1 MPPRIVLPSISST
14 SRVAVAIRT
23 PVRVVPVRALS
34 NTSTARARE
43 SDNQGQDDEQE
54 GSDKPDLNKIARD
67 GFKAWIR
74 GPGNSFRKPLYD
86 GTNYL
91 SSYDLES
98 GERKERD
105 SFRDRPFPLNPFF
118 RSHPVLSE
126 ELKNHI
132 HELVTVRGRS
142 VRSVSARLGVSLER
156 VGAVVRLKEVEKK
169 WIEEGKPVATYLTK
183 ALHTMLKV
191 TPLSDK
197 ESKQSRQE
205 FHEGLQDMVSHP
217 FSHRQAFIPVSES
230 RTFTRADA
238 GHEFGL
244 PPTEEAV
251 PHPDLV
257 KITKERA
264 LGLDDSVRLQLQI
277 ARDNAAVKELKKE
290 EERKKK
296 LNTPAKVVERG
307 RFVWRLQKAE
317 TGKVGFRYGIPHMDR
332 KKGQVKIP
340 TSV

>member
-1 MPPRIVLPSISST
+1 MCYTNI
-14 SRVAVAIRT
+14 
-23 PVRVVPVRALS
+23 
-34 NTSTARARE
+34 NTKF
-43 SDNQGQDDEQE
+43 Q
-54 GSDKPDLNKIARD
+54 
-67 GFKAWIR
+67 
-74 GPGNSFRKPLYD
+74 
-86 GTNYL
+86 
-91 SSYDLES
+91 
-98 GERKERD
+98 
-105 SFRDRPFPLNPFF
+105 
-118 RSHPVLSE
+118 
-126 ELKNHI
+126 
-132 HELVTVRGRS
+132 
-142 VRSVSARLGVSLER
+142 
-156 VGAVVRLKEVEKK
+156 
-169 WIEEGKPVATYLTK
+169 GKPVATYLTK

-191 TPLSDK
+191 TPLADK
-197 ESKQSRQE
+197 QSKQSRQE

-217 FSHRQAFIPVSES
+217 FSHRQTFIPVSES

-257 KITKERA
+257 KIAKERA

-277 ARDNAAVKELKKE
+277 ARDNAAAKELKKE

-307 RFVWRLQKAE
+307 RFAWRLQKAE
-317 TGKVGFRYGIPHMDR
+317 TGKVGFRYGVPHMDR